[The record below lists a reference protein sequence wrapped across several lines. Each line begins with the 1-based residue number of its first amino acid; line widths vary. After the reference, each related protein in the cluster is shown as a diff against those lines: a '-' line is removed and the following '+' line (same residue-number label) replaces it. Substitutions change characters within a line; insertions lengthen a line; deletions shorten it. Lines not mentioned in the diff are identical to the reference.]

1 MRVTAT
7 FISGLMLG
15 RGGGRRIMRR
25 LRRRFMIRLSNFVE
39 RSRGEHGIGYVKR
52 RNLQRYAD
60 HKALEL
66 MRAIKGIFYSE
77 YYIESR

>member
-1 MRVTAT
+1 
-7 FISGLMLG
+7 
-15 RGGGRRIMRR
+15 
-25 LRRRFMIRLSNFVE
+25 MIRLSNFVE